1 MKHENR
7 LLAIIAV
14 AFVVLSGCTKSS
26 NSVPS
31 TTDSDH
37 YLMATIDPT
46 QGNTVRG
53 EVRFYKVD
61 GGVRVVANLEGL
73 SPGQHGFHLHENG
86 DCAVPEATSAGAH
99 YNPAGTPHG
108 GPTAAGTSRHMGD
121 FGNIEAGAD
130 GKATFDRVD
139 DALVYDDL
147 KGLAILV
154 HADPDDLITQPTG
167 NAGARIGCGVIRE
180 HLGG

>member
-46 QGNTVRG
+46 ET
-53 EVRFYKVD
+53 
-61 GGVRVVANLEGL
+61 
-73 SPGQHGFHLHENG
+73 
-86 DCAVPEATSAGAH
+86 
-99 YNPAGTPHG
+99 
-108 GPTAAGTSRHMGD
+108 
-121 FGNIEAGAD
+121 
-130 GKATFDRVD
+130 
-139 DALVYDDL
+139 
-147 KGLAILV
+147 
-154 HADPDDLITQPTG
+154 
-167 NAGARIGCGVIRE
+167 
-180 HLGG
+180 